1 METLLALEASI
12 GCYANCEL
20 GTLVEGMLSG
30 RMVEAVAR
38 RMSRCT
44 VAGVVEAARSETSQ
58 VTMSEPT
65 HKNDDTKWKIYSMS
79 DKTLGKDPK
88 YPNSLTNW
96 VISDGKSLKLLPN
109 HYALPEDIRKT
120 QKMNYFLIDY
130 RELRAIKSVESSLPG
145 FTWKTCADFFGT
157 LETFAKMLKMFGG
170 GVQKKC
176 YLRVISANV
185 MGDEQSGESR
195 VFADEVAIMIPFL
208 REQQG
213 MPFENPADE
222 QDKIFKRFNPLLQF
236 FSTITLDD
244 LENLLKEYDIDK
256 SLLTLVDDPVHVIGW
271 RSLEMTGAPFK
282 VINAISTQIISKKQ
296 AILYMFQH
304 LVCGVNWED
313 VSLGVRSH
321 IIGVVGMCSVG
332 PNGDY
337 LAFDAVVNL
346 IVLVNQMY
354 PQFPQWRK
362 NEAFNLPL
370 YVFVNMNLPA
380 LPVWMLR
387 ALLTLGWLHSI
398 VQNDAKLEHFVAG
411 IAEATITALM
421 ATIPRVDRKFIR
433 NVQKEALGY
442 IFKQL
447 GLEEEQGKVLDVHAQ
462 QQEEKSVEKP
472 GKNGKTAG
480 QGDKS

>member
-1 METLLALEASI
+1 
-12 GCYANCEL
+12 
-20 GTLVEGMLSG
+20 
-30 RMVEAVAR
+30 
-38 RMSRCT
+38 
-44 VAGVVEAARSETSQ
+44 
-58 VTMSEPT
+58 MSEPT
-65 HKNDDTKWKIYSMS
+65 HKNDDAKWKIFSMS

-195 VFADEVAIMIPFL
+195 VFADEVAIMIPLL

-313 VSLGVRSH
+313 VSLSVRSH

-337 LAFDAVVNL
+337 LGFDAVVNL

-354 PQFPQWRK
+354 PNFHNGEKTKVDILYHSRSPNDLVGYDEYK
-362 NEAFNLPL
+362 EIAAAFNLPL

-398 VQNDAKLEHFVAG
+398 VQNDAKLDHFVSG

-421 ATIPRVDRKFIR
+421 ATIPKVDRKFIR
-433 NVQKEALGY
+433 DVQKEALGY

-447 GLEEEQGKVLDVHAQ
+447 GLKEEQGKVLDVHAQ
-462 QQEEKSVEKP
+462 KQEEKSVEKP

>member
-1 METLLALEASI
+1 MW
-12 GCYANCEL
+12 
-20 GTLVEGMLSG
+20 
-30 RMVEAVAR
+30 
-38 RMSRCT
+38 
-44 VAGVVEAARSETSQ
+44 
-58 VTMSEPT
+58 EPT
-65 HKNDDTKWKIYSMS
+65 HKNDDTKWKIFSMS

-195 VFADEVAIMIPFL
+195 VFADEVAIMIPLL

-282 VINAISTQIISKKQ
+282 VLNAISTPIINKKQ

-313 VSLGVRSH
+313 VSLDVRSH

-354 PQFPQWRK
+354 PNFHNGKKTKVDILYHSRSPNDLVGYDEYK
-362 NEAFNLPL
+362 EIAAAFNLPL

-398 VQNDAKLEHFVAG
+398 VQNDAKLDHFVSG

-421 ATIPRVDRKFIR
+421 ATIPKVDRKFIR
-433 NVQKEALGY
+433 DVQKEALGY

-447 GLEEEQGKVLDVHAQ
+447 GLKEEQGKVLDVHAQ
-462 QQEEKSVEKP
+462 KQEEKSVEKP

-480 QGDKS
+480 QDDKS